1 MVLKFTCS
9 QQNLSY
15 GLNQVQKAVS
25 TRNTLPILLGI
36 KIQTGRQE
44 LILQATDLEM
54 AIECRI
60 AAEIEEE
67 GEVVLPAK
75 YFVDIIR
82 NLPGTIVSAEMN
94 EDNYYIK
101 IKAGKAEFNL
111 HGQSAEEF
119 PAMPIIER
127 DKNFSVSV
135 ESLKNTLYDTQ
146 FAVSHDESRPVFTGI
161 LIESKSD
168 KLIAVAT
175 DGYRL
180 AIKYSDIPWHEN
192 LPPVIVPGKA
202 AAEIHRLLSGKG
214 FEDVQMQII
223 NNQIIIQFTDTILVS
238 RLIDGQFPNYQQI
251 IPKTH
256 PLSLELDREEFLR
269 SLERVGL
276 ITKDGPNIV
285 RIHVTQDEKMVI
297 TARSPEIGD
306 TYDEIIIPYQESE
319 LKIAFNVKYLTDVLK
334 VISED
339 RVLFSLTEELKPAT
353 IRPAQGDDYR
363 YIVLPVR
370 LPQ

>member
-1 MVLKFTCS
+1 MKFTCS

-36 KIQTGRQE
+36 KIQTSNQE

-60 AAEIEEE
+60 AAEIEAE

-94 EDNYYIK
+94 PENYYMK

-119 PAMPIIER
+119 PAMPPIESDHR
-127 DKNFSVSV
+127 FSVPV
-135 ESLKNTLYDTQ
+135 ESLKNALYETL

-168 KLIAVAT
+168 KLVAVAT

-180 AIKYSDIPWHEN
+180 AMKHSDIPWHESI
-192 LPPVIVPGKA
+192 PSVIVPGKA
-202 AAEIHRLLSGKG
+202 VGEIHRLLSGKG
-214 FEDVQMQII
+214 FEDVSMQIV
-223 NNQIIIQFTDTILVS
+223 NNQIIVEFGDTVLVS

-256 PLSLELDREEFLR
+256 PLSLELDREEFLHC
-269 SLERVGL
+269 LERVGL

-285 RIHVTQDEKMVI
+285 RIHITKDEKMVI

-306 TYDEIIIPYQESE
+306 TYDELMIPYQESE

-334 VISED
+334 VISD
-339 RVLFSLTEELKPAT
+339 DMIIFSLTEELKPAT
-353 IRPAQGDDYR
+353 IKPAHGDDYR

>member
-1 MVLKFTCS
+1 MKFTCS

-25 TRNTLPILLGI
+25 TRNTLPVLLGI
-36 KIQTGRQE
+36 KIQTGKQE
-44 LILQATDLEM
+44 LILQATDLEL

-60 AAEIEEE
+60 PAEIEET

-75 YFVDIIR
+75 YFVDIVR
-82 NLPGTIVSAEMN
+82 NLPGTLVSAEMN
-94 EDNYYIK
+94 QDNYYVK
-101 IKAGKAEFNL
+101 LKAGKAEFNL
-111 HGQSAEEF
+111 HGHNAEEF
-119 PAMPIIER
+119 PSMPLIEKEKSFSIGV
-127 DKNFSVSV
+127 DAFKNALF
-135 ESLKNTLYDTQ
+135 ETLFT
-146 FAVSHDESRPVFTGI
+146 VSHDESRPVFTGI
-161 LIESKSD
+161 LLEQQSGSM
-168 KLIAVAT
+168 LAVAT

-180 AIKYSDIPWHEN
+180 AIKYTDIPWNEN
-192 LPPVIVPGKA
+192 LPSVIVPGKA

-214 FEDVQMQII
+214 FEDILLQIV
-223 NNQIIIQFTDTILVS
+223 NNQIIIQFPDTILVS

-251 IPKTH
+251 IPKNH
-256 PLSLELDREEFLR
+256 PMSLELDREEFLH

-285 RIHVTQDEKMVI
+285 RIHVTKDEKMVI

-306 TYDEIIIPYQESE
+306 TYDEIIIAQQDTE

-334 VISED
+334 IISDE

-353 IRPAQGDDYR
+353 IRPVHSENYR